1 MTTQSFVTTATTQDE
16 QQRAARL
23 AVLPVGSFEQH
34 GPALPL
40 ITDTLIACL
49 IARHIADE
57 HDLFLLPPITISCSH
72 EHADFAGTISISAR
86 TLHAVVDDIRESLRA
101 SRVQKL
107 VLVNGHGG
115 NYVLSNVTR
124 QANVGG
130 SRVTLF
136 PTRDDW
142 DTARRAAGLATTA
155 SEDMHAGEL
164 ETSLLLHAHPDVIR
178 DELQPPD
185 HLANERTH
193 LLVTGMRAYTN
204 SGIIGRPSL
213 ATAEKGKAALTS
225 LKASFAAHLRLLD
238 PQHAGGPDPEGA

>member
-1 MTTQSFVTTATTQDE
+1 MAAEIFVTTATTQDE
-16 QQRAARL
+16 HQRAARL

-40 ITDTLIACL
+40 VTDTLIACL
-49 IARHIADE
+49 IARRIADE

-72 EHADFAGTISISAR
+72 EHADFAGTVSISAR
-86 TLHAVVDDIRESLRA
+86 TLHAMVEDIRKSLRA
-101 SRVQKL
+101 SGIEKL

-115 NYVLSNVTR
+115 NYVLSNVVR

-136 PTRDDW
+136 PARDDW
-142 DTARRAAGLATTA
+142 DTARRAAGLVTTA

-164 ETSLLLHAHPDVIR
+164 ETSLLLYAHPDVIR

-193 LLVTGMRAYTN
+193 LLVTGMRAYTTT
-204 SGIIGRPSL
+204 GIIGRPSL
-213 ATAEKGKAALTS
+213 ATADKGEAALTS
-225 LKASFAAHLRLLD
+225 LTASFLAHLQLLEH
-238 PQHAGGPDPEGA
+238 PHAGDAN